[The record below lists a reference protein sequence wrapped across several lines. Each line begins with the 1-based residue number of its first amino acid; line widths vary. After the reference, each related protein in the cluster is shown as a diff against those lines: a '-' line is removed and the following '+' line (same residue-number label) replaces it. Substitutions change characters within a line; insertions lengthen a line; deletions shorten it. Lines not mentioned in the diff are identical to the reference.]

1 MSAVTTQE
9 IQEII
14 RKYKSGQTMAAIARE
29 HYLSQPT
36 VKSILVRNNIA
47 IRSRNKPPGWWQMVI
62 NDYNAG
68 KDLESMARVYGFK
81 HVSSLKAAISK
92 KRHEGHCIRRPKKES
107 NK

>member
-1 MSAVTTQE
+1 MTQSE
-9 IQEII
+9 IQDII
-14 RKYKSGQTMAAIARE
+14 NKYKSGQTMAAISRE

-36 VKSILVRNNIA
+36 VKSILVRNNVT
-47 IRSRNKPPGWWQMVI
+47 IRSRKKPPGWWQMVI

-68 KDLESMARVYGFK
+68 KDLESMARVYGYK

-107 NK
+107 N